1 MKVYKGRS
9 LYEAK
14 IHPKDKFIVSIKKPK
29 KACTLK
35 IKVVVREKL
44 SHKKQKH
51 LFFKEM

>member
-1 MKVYKGRS
+1 MKRKFTQKIS
-9 LYEAK
+9 L
-14 IHPKDKFIVSIKKPK
+14 VSIKKPK